1 MFLFLTYFLLKY
13 FTTRTSLLLLSV
25 CYIMSCLSI
34 LSVLF
39 VMSCLLIL
47 SVLFLTS
54 CLSILSVHFVTFCLL
69 ILSVLYV
76 TSCLS
81 IVSVHFV
88 TSRLLILS
96 VLALQTLKRH
106 LLPLALRKSVNSGVR
121 TCPQWWFT
129 YWIHSVA
136 PALAGQLSPLTW
148 DLCNVSLKLLHY
160 PKT

>member
-54 CLSILSVHFVTFCLL
+54 CLSILSV
-69 ILSVLYV
+69 LYV

-121 TCPQWWFT
+121 MCPQWWFT

-136 PALAGQLSPLTW
+136 PALVGQLSPLTW

>member
-54 CLSILSVHFVTFCLL
+54 CLS